1 MGAVRSLEDERGRHE
16 SERTGGGLPRVKG
29 VTQRLATRRANEGD
43 SCSPGGMRH
52 WKIRAHERA
61 LAALGLLGPVA
72 VTLALTLTA
81 AGPAHACSV
90 PLACGFTLPQASTRV
105 PSNTPAIGVG
115 KHGTNVPFLLLVDE
129 TGAQVPAT
137 REAVDGSTFLRP
149 TSPLKENATYT
160 LTVGCNTDG
169 GVGGLDGG
177 GDTTVKKVTAGA
189 PTPLPTSLGRL
200 KLLEARDEAVSTPGE
215 ADCQGLRRAKIAR
228 VRWTPDPSLAAF
240 SPMLLVT
247 KNGAPDFYA
256 GNNGSGNDS
265 LKVEL
270 GSGTSPLEFD
280 VKLKCLALIQRAEL
294 SGGVFGAAPLPVLT
308 VDVPACITSPGEPG
322 PAVDEGGCAVS
333 GPRATRPALA
343 AAGLTALALAAW
355 AARRR
360 RVS

>member
-1 MGAVRSLEDERGRHE
+1 MTRH
-16 SERTGGGLPRVKG
+16 RKLRA
-29 VTQRLATRRANEGD
+29 LA
-43 SCSPGGMRH
+43 
-52 WKIRAHERA
+52 RA
-61 LAALGLLGPVA
+61 LAALGLLAPLV
-72 VTLALTLTA
+72 VTLA
-81 AGPAHACSV
+81 PSRDAHACSV
-90 PLACGFTLPQASTRV
+90 PLACGFTLPATSTRV
-105 PSNTPAIGVG
+105 PLNTPALGVG
-115 KHGTNVPFLLLVDE
+115 NHGTNVPFLVLVDE
-129 TGAQVPAT
+129 AGATVPAT
-137 REAVDGSTFLRP
+137 REAIDGSTFLRP
-149 TSPLKENATYT
+149 TAPLKENATYT

-177 GDTTVKKVTAGA
+177 AEPSVKKITAGA

-200 KLLEARDEAVSTPGE
+200 KLLEARDEAISTPGQ

-280 VKLKCLALIQRAEL
+280 VKLKCLALTQQVVL
-294 SGGVFGAAPLPVLT
+294 SGGVFGAPALPALE
-308 VDVPACITSPGEPG
+308 VDVPACITSPGDPG
-322 PAVDEGGCAVS
+322 PVADEGGCAVG
-333 GPRATRPALA
+333 GPVGARPTLV

-360 RVS
+360 RAT